1 MQLTCKARPQAA
13 IDPIRRAEIGRQSL
27 LLRVRCS
34 ARQAVDSVTVDD
46 VVRKVGGRK
55 RTFYVHFKDLP
66 ELTAAVVDE
75 LVEASDDLLHQSGSQ
90 STTLRSALPSAVVA
104 SSIGRWPIPVGPEW
118 RRGWS
123 SCWDEP
129 AAAKGLPVRCPGP
142 VLGAH
147 PSPPGGPRQSTFMP
161 AARWWA
167 STCGEAAR
175 RRRARRPKKSRQ
187 RPV

>member
-1 MQLTCKARPQAA
+1 
-13 IDPIRRAEIGRQSL
+13 L

-90 STTLRSALPSAVVA
+90 SMTLRSALPSAVVA
-104 SSIGRWPIPVGPEW
+104 SSIGRWPIPVGLEW

-123 SCWDEP
+123 SCRDEP
-129 AAAKGLPVRCPGP
+129 AVASEGYQLAAPDLFSARIR
-142 VLGAH
+142 L
-147 PSPPGGPRQSTFMP
+147 RQEVP
-161 AARWWA
+161 ANQY
-167 STCGEAAR
+167 SCR
-175 RRRARRPKKSRQ
+175 RRDGGRQLAVRPRGDGGREDRKKSRQ